1 MKNAKKWILSAI
13 VLIGTV
19 LAVTGMCIAYLKS
32 VGQVTGTEYVTKL
45 FDNNSFSDASDLS
58 RACMA
63 FAIMTVIF
71 AGLTLILTAMQL
83 FGVVRDNRVKMVT
96 SAMSVICA
104 IIAFVLICV
113 LAKDSSLS
121 ATIFNTRLT
130 AVESAPAV
138 GAYLLAIG
146 GIVAGLFGFF
156 PVNAKKKGRK

>member
-32 VGQVTGTEYVTKL
+32 LDTVVGLNVESSYTL
-45 FDNNSFSDASDLS
+45 FGNDIFTDYNDLS
-58 RACMA
+58 RASMA

-83 FGVVRDNRVKMVT
+83 FGVMRDNRVKMVT

-104 IIAFVLICV
+104 IIAFVLVCV
-113 LAKDSSLS
+113 FANGFTKSFGTIISSDW
-121 ATIFNTRLT
+121 
-130 AVESAPAV
+130 APAV

>member
-83 FGVVRDNRVKMVT
+83 FGVMKDNRVKMVT
-96 SAMSVICA
+96 SAMSV
-104 IIAFVLICV
+104 ICV